1 MVHLVRYLTKHHG
14 ETADRI
20 VGAVVV
26 DVEALTENQLLA
38 EARDFYAGEGTG
50 DDGDEKERS

>member
-1 MVHLVRYLTKHHG
+1 MVHLVRYLAKHHV

-26 DVEALTENQLLA
+26 DVEALSENQLLA
-38 EARDFYAGEGTG
+38 EARDFYAGDGAG
-50 DDGDEKERS
+50 DDGDDKERS